1 MGALCAI
8 ADVEALVGAPV
19 PDDLVPGVTR
29 LIELASDVVTDAC
42 RPLPT
47 ETPGTVTTV
56 TATLVTRQHL
66 NPSMAANESLQGYR
80 VGFSAAGL
88 TLTDADRVALGDWAA
103 VATGSGARSV
113 LTPSPFA
120 HGTDADALD
129 AWPFAVVDTAPE
141 PPPPAPFAFV
151 ERLDR

>member
-19 PDDLVPGVTR
+19 PDDRIPGVTR
-29 LIELASDVVTDAC
+29 LIELASDIVTDAC
-42 RPLPT
+42 RPLPAT
-47 ETPGTVTTV
+47 TPGTVTTV
-56 TATLVTRQHL
+56 TATLVTRQYL

-80 VGFSAAGL
+80 VGFSATGL

-120 HGTDADALD
+120 YGTDADALD
-129 AWPFAVVDTAPE
+129 AWPFAVVDTPPE

-151 ERLDR
+151 ERLDL